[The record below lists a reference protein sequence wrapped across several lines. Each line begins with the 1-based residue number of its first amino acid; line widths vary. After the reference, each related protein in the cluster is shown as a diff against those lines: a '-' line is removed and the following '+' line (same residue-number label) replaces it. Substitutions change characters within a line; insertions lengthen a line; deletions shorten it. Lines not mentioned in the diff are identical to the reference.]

1 MTYLMLLFITVD
13 KEKVNQIFVYN
24 NVLSHIKKIV
34 FQIFFLESTKHQL
47 SIRERL
53 PGFLCLAVPCLYN
66 FYLLQVRFHLLNQI
80 L

>member
-13 KEKVNQIFVYN
+13 NEKVNQIFVYN
-24 NVLSHIKKIV
+24 NVLSQDIKDR
-34 FQIFFLESTKHQL
+34 FSNNFFLESTKHQL

-66 FYLLQVRFHLLNQI
+66 FYLLQVRLY
-80 L
+80 

>member
-24 NVLSHIKKIV
+24 NVLSQDKKDRFSNI
-34 FQIFFLESTKHQL
+34 FLESTKHQL

-66 FYLLQVRFHLLNQI
+66 FYLLQVRFH
-80 L
+80 